1 MKSIK
6 INGVWTCS
14 ASMHEKT
21 IAQKTI
27 KWCINRLGLSRIR
40 NLNILMEISTLKD
53 CWGTCEEGN
62 KDRSYIITIDSG
74 QSIRNYVMTIVHEMI
89 HVKQYVRNEWT
100 GDGEKE
106 AEKLEEKL
114 ADELWKENIL

>member
-1 MKSIK
+1 VKSIK
-6 INGVWTCS
+6 INGVWTHS

-21 IAQKTI
+21 VARKTI
-27 KWCINRLGLSRIR
+27 KWCINRLGLARIR
-40 NLNILMEISTLKD
+40 KLNIRMDIKALKD
-53 CWGTCEEGN
+53 CWGSCEEGN
-62 KDRSYIITIDSG
+62 KNRSYIITVDSS
-74 QSIRNYVMTIVHEMI
+74 QSIRNYVMTIIHEMI

>member
-106 AEKLEEKL
+106 AEKLEEEL
-114 ADELWKENIL
+114 TDELWKENIL

>member
-1 MKSIK
+1 VKSIK
-6 INGVWTCS
+6 INGVWTHS

-27 KWCINRLGLSRIR
+27 KWCIKRLGLSRFR
-40 NLNILMEISTLKD
+40 NLNITVNISVLKD
-53 CWGTCEEGN
+53 CWGSCEEGN
-62 KDRSYIITIDSG
+62 KDRSYIIHIHNDQT
-74 QSIRNYVMTIVHEMI
+74 IRNYVRTIIHEMI
-89 HVKQYVRNEWT
+89 HVKQYVRNKWT